1 MQVEK
6 FMASFWRVVKEFFY
20 IAKLNNDQYKNY
32 AWPAEVRR
40 KLTTSMINSPK
51 ICQLTDSKR
60 KATTKRG
67 PSKIVWLTMNGA
79 SNISIAVPLSFTTT
93 RHLLNQ
99 VLNRTTVTQSHWT
112 SNNHYTN
119 CPAPLFIRNAFC
131 TPGFFYCKHLLHQ
144 TTYTPTLP
152 NQATFTTSSAYTR
165 HHLHQTPFTPRN
177 FYIWN
182 FLQQATFTSNTF
194 YTKSFTPNIF
204 FLQAPFT
211 TDTLCTKQHL
221 HQGPF
226 TPKQL
231 LQSSFCTIAPFTDL
245 WNHSNFYSKR
255 LLHHNLLHQHLLF
268 TPDTFSHQ
276 NHFYT
281 RRLLH
286 QTPFTPDAFSHQKH
300 FTTDNFFTKHFLALG
315 TISRETFAPE
325 NFYARHLFLRHT
337 FCSRHFLQ
345 QTAFTPNAFYIKH
358 SQLTP
363 NTIYTRRLFST
374 KCLYIFKTVKGLGQ
388 SMKIENLPEFSTSD
402 QREMTGQFPNSQ
414 AVAARG

>member
-6 FMASFWRVVKEFFY
+6 FMASFWRVVKESLY

-165 HHLHQTPFTPRN
+165 HHLHQTPFTPHH
-177 FYIWN
+177 
-182 FLQQATFTSNTF
+182 LHLLHHTTFTFET
-194 YTKSFTPNIF
+194 
-204 FLQAPFT
+204 
-211 TDTLCTKQHL
+211 
-221 HQGPF
+221 
-226 TPKQL
+226 
-231 LQSSFCTIAPFTDL
+231 
-245 WNHSNFYSKR
+245 FYSK
-255 LLHHNLLHQHLLF
+255 Q
-268 TPDTFSHQ
+268 
-276 NHFYT
+276 
-281 RRLLH
+281 LLH
-286 QTPFTPDAFSHQKH
+286 QTPFTPNPLHQTSFFSKHPSQQTPFARNNIYTKDLLHQ
-300 FTTDNFFTKHFLALG
+300 N
-315 TISRETFAPE
+315 
-325 NFYARHLFLRHT
+325 NFY
-337 FCSRHFLQ
+337 
-345 QTAFTPNAFYIKH
+345 K
-358 SQLTP
+358 
-363 NTIYTRRLFST
+363 
-374 KCLYIFKTVKGLGQ
+374 
-388 SMKIENLPEFSTSD
+388 
-402 QREMTGQFPNSQ
+402 
-414 AVAARG
+414 AVFAQ